1 MGRIDLMDKR
11 TYRGWMNYLED
22 RGLLTRVK
30 RKVDPKYQLA
40 ALTKKLDGK
49 GAILFEQVGDYKM
62 PVVSNLCFNRECY
75 AWCLEVEKE
84 HLVETILRAM
94 EDPKPCN
101 YVQDAPFKE
110 GVMKGNFDLLES
122 LPVPVYHEDDAGRF
136 ITAGL
141 VVAKDP
147 ETGRRNVSIHRL
159 QVIGKD
165 SMCIYMLPRHL
176 GLCYDKAKSA
186 GHPLEVAVVIGVGP
200 LALLASQAILPFGID
215 EFEVASRLH
224 GDGSLELTKCLTV
237 DVEVPAE
244 SEIVI
249 EGSVQIE
256 ETATEGPFGEFPM
269 YYSPPGKK
277 PVVRVKAISFRK
289 DPVYYSILPAS
300 KEHLLVG
307 GLAREASLLKSLRAS
322 IPSVRQVHLTPGGT
336 CRYHLVISIE
346 KRNEGEAKNAI
357 LAAMANNADIKH
369 VVVVD
374 KDVDIFNM
382 EEVEWAI
389 ATRFQGDQ
397 DLFIIPSSQGSRLDP
412 STRNGVGAKMG
423 IDATVPIGQLHTRYK
438 RIKIPDYEKVT
449 LRDFL

>member
-1 MGRIDLMDKR
+1 MDKR

-22 RGLLTRVK
+22 RELLTRVK
-30 RKVDPKYQLA
+30 KKVDPEYQLA
-40 ALTKKLDGK
+40 ALTKKLDGT

-75 AWCLEVEKE
+75 AWCLNVEKE
-84 HLVETILRAM
+84 DLVESILKAM

-101 YVQDAPFKE
+101 TVQDAPFKE
-110 GVMKGNFDLLES
+110 GVLEGDFDLLES

-159 QVIGKD
+159 QVIDKD

-176 GLCYDKAKSA
+176 GLCYGKAKSA

-200 LALLASQAILPFGID
+200 LALLASQAILPHGID
-215 EFEVASRLH
+215 ELEIANSLH
-224 GDGSLELTKCLTV
+224 GERSFELTKCLTV
-237 DVEVPAE
+237 DIEVPVE

-249 EGSVQIE
+249 EGSIQIE
-256 ETATEGPFGEFPM
+256 EAETEGPFGEFPM
-269 YYSPPGKK
+269 YYSSPGMT
-277 PVVRVKAISFRK
+277 PVVRVKAISVRK
-289 DPVYYSILPAS
+289 DPIYYSILPAS
-300 KEHLLVG
+300 KEHILVG
-307 GLAREASLLKSLRAS
+307 GLAREASLLKSLRACS
-322 IPSVRQVHLTPGGT
+322 PSVRQVHLTLGGT
-336 CRYHLVISIE
+336 CRYHLVVSTE
-346 KRNEGEAKNAI
+346 KRNEGEAKNVI
-357 LAAMANNADIKH
+357 LAAMGNNADIKH

-389 ATRFQGDQ
+389 GTRCQGDQ

-412 STRNGVGAKMG
+412 STRNGLGAKVG
-423 IDATVPIGQLHTRYK
+423 IDATVPIGQLNTRYK
-438 RIKIPDYEKVT
+438 RINIPGYEKVT